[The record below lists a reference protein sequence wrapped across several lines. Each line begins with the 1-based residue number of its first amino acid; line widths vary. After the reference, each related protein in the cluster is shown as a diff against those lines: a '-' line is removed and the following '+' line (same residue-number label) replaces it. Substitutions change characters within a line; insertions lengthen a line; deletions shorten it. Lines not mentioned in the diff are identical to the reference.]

1 MKVLRVSSFSF
12 KSNNQDNKN
21 YPFMYTARPVPK
33 KSDSAANVFKV
44 FTGIIAAAVVLIT
57 LFNIGGKKA
66 VK

>member
-12 KSNNQDNKN
+12 RNHKDNKN
-21 YPFMYTARPVPK
+21 YPFMYTAKSVQQ
-33 KSDSAANVFKV
+33 KSDSAANMYKI
-44 FTGIIAAAVVLIT
+44 FTGIVAAAVVLIT

>member
-1 MKVLRVSSFSF
+1 M
-12 KSNNQDNKN
+12 DNKN